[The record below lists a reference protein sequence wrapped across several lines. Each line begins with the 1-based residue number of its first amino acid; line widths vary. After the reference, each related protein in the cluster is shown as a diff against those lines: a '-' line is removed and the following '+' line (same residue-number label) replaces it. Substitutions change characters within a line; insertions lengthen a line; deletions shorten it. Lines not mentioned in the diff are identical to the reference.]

1 MPHPA
6 LDLPGEQ
13 FKRSGREI
21 EVVVRKNA
29 AAMMDRLR
37 ALSPE
42 TMSTEALSLE
52 EIYVNTLSPMG
63 VTA

>member
-1 MPHPA
+1 M
-6 LDLPGEQ
+6 
-13 FKRSGREI
+13 
-21 EVVVRKNA
+21 RKNA
-29 AAMMDRLR
+29 AAIMDRLR